1 MEESHEQWI
10 HESKALLNRV
20 TCMKDK
26 VKALIL
32 LDKHQKKWE
41 PYLHNIIKEELY
53 DDLLYISLTFSQS
66 LNYSDSERYG
76 NTLPDEILE
85 PGWCKREV
93 AKISKMI
100 H

>member
-1 MEESHEQWI
+1 
-10 HESKALLNRV
+10 
-20 TCMKDK
+20 MKDK

-32 LDKHQKKWE
+32 LDKHQEKWG
-41 PYLHNIIKEELY
+41 PYLHDIIKEEVY

-66 LNYSDSERYG
+66 LNHSDSERYG

-100 H
+100 HQ